1 MSTLVTITHKI
12 VHLKFFLSQNPWMG
26 EVLRGQDSGLRTP
39 HLLPPNLPV
48 TIILLLWV
56 QQLVQVS
63 WHVAFISCYL
73 N

>member
-1 MSTLVTITHKI
+1 
-12 VHLKFFLSQNPWMG
+12 MG
-26 EVLRGQDSGLRTP
+26 EVLRGQDSELGTP
-39 HLLPPNLPV
+39 HPLPPNLPV
-48 TIILLLWV
+48 TVILLLCV